1 VSSTLEFADQSLI
14 TYYLTSVLEDNM
26 GLSGEMS
33 RIIAGVNGTSYFLTA
48 SIAIFVIERLGRRNL
63 LLWTCV
69 LMGATMAILAGLYD
83 LVYAGNKAA
92 QVISVLCLFLFNS
105 WFSVGWL
112 GMTWLYPAE
121 ITPLRIRAPANGL
134 ATASNWLFNFF
145 VVMVTGPMFEQIT
158 WGTYVFFA
166 ALNFVLILP
175 VVYFFFPETK
185 GRSLEE
191 VSYWRW
197 PC

>member
-1 VSSTLEFADQSLI
+1 MDRPVPDVSLI

-83 LVYAGNKAA
+83 LVYSGNKAA

-121 ITPLRIRAPANGL
+121 ITPLRIRA
-134 ATASNWLFNFF
+134 
-145 VVMVTGPMFEQIT
+145 
-158 WGTYVFFA
+158 
-166 ALNFVLILP
+166 
-175 VVYFFFPETK
+175 
-185 GRSLEE
+185 
-191 VSYWRW
+191 VSK
-197 PC
+197 P

>member
-1 VSSTLEFADQSLI
+1 
-14 TYYLTSVLEDNM
+14 M

-83 LVYAGNKAA
+83 LVYNGNKAA

-121 ITPLRIRAPANGL
+121 ITPLRIRAVSRLYPT
-134 ATASNWLFNFF
+134 ATGNALSF
-145 VVMVTGPMFEQIT
+145 II
-158 WGTYVFFA
+158 A
-166 ALNFVLILP
+166 A
-175 VVYFFFPETK
+175 Y
-185 GRSLEE
+185 
-191 VSYWRW
+191 
-197 PC
+197 